1 MKQGEEYVN
10 YMGIRMIVKRR
21 FEHKTV
27 RKIEL
32 FNPKNNNQ
40 FVIDEYEITRTID
53 QSIKQ

>member
-21 FEHKTV
+21 FEHKTI

-32 FNPKNNNQ
+32 LNPKNNNQ
-40 FVIDEYEITRTID
+40 FVINEYELTRTID
-53 QSIKQ
+53 QTITE

>member
-1 MKQGEEYVN
+1 MKQGEEYIN

-32 FNPKNNNQ
+32 LNPKNNNQ
-40 FVIDEYEITRTID
+40 FVINEYELTRSVD
-53 QSIKQ
+53 QTIKQ

>member
-21 FEHKTV
+21 FEHKTI

-32 FNPKNNNQ
+32 LNPKNNNQ
-40 FVIDEYEITRTID
+40 FVINEYEIERTID
-53 QSIKQ
+53 QTIKE